1 MRQSAPSTEAPAFAY
16 QRLMKPWKIGSL
28 ALGLALATAASA
40 QASEVGKPAHEFTI
54 TTLDKQQVTSAQLK
68 GKVVVVNYWATWC
81 TPCKAE
87 MVVFENYL
95 RTHPGT
101 DLKIYAVTT
110 ETVYSNDKL
119 KPLQGI
125 LHFPLATKLWAHGAY
140 GVKTGVPTSYV
151 IDRAGVVRHAE
162 SGAFDAEDFD
172 ALITPLLAQP
182 APPAPAT

>member
-1 MRQSAPSTEAPAFAY
+1 MRQSAAWTGAAAFTY
-16 QRLMKPWKIGSL
+16 RRDMKMWKIGSL
-28 ALGLALATAASA
+28 ALALAVATAPAA
-40 QASEVGKPAHEFTI
+40 RASEVGKPAHEFTI
-54 TTLDKQQVTSAQLK
+54 TTLDKQTVTSAELK

-95 RTHPGT
+95 RAHPGT

-110 ETVYSNDKL
+110 ETVYSNNKL

-125 LHFPLATKLWAHGAY
+125 LHFPLATKLWAGGAD

-151 IDRAGVVRHAE
+151 IGRDGVVRHAE
-162 SGAFDAEDFD
+162 AGAFDAESFD
-172 ALITPLLAQP
+172 ALITPLLAQ
-182 APPAPAT
+182 AAPAS

>member
-1 MRQSAPSTEAPAFAY
+1 MNT
-16 QRLMKPWKIGSL
+16 WKIGSL
-28 ALGLALATAASA
+28 AVALAVSAAPA
-40 QASEVGKPAHEFTI
+40 ARASEVGKPAHDFTI
-54 TTLDKQQVTSAQLK
+54 TTLDKQSVRLADLK

-95 RTHPGT
+95 RTHPGA

-110 ETVYSNDKL
+110 ETVYSNSKL

-125 LHFPLATKLWAHGAY
+125 LHFPLATKLWAGGAY
-140 GVKTGVPTSYV
+140 GVKAGVPTSYV

-162 SGAFDAEDFD
+162 AGAFDADSFD

-182 APPAPAT
+182 APAAAVAAQPAA

>member
-1 MRQSAPSTEAPAFAY
+1 
-16 QRLMKPWKIGSL
+16 MKLLKIGGL
-28 ALGLALATAASA
+28 ALGLAMTGLAAH
-40 QASEVGKPAHEFTI
+40 ASEVGKAARDYTI
-54 TTLDKQQVTSAQLK
+54 TTLDKQTVSSAELK
-68 GKVVVVNYWATWC
+68 GKVVVLNYWATWC

-125 LHFPLATKLWAHGAY
+125 LHFPLATKLWARGAY

-151 IDRAGVVRHAE
+151 IDRSGVIRHAE
-162 SGAFDAEDFD
+162 AGAFDETSFD
-172 ALITPLLAQP
+172 ALVTPLLAQQVSP
-182 APPAPAT
+182 VTAAR